1 MKFYIYITNT
11 EIAEVEGIDYAY
23 EVYRKTCEL
32 ADLLGLVA
40 HLVDGE
46 TGEVLESSDDEDEG
60 ESESDYESDADEVG
74 FDPYEGAYTY
84 DC

>member
-1 MKFYIYITNT
+1 MKFYIYITNK

-23 EVYRKTCEL
+23 EVYRKTSEL

-60 ESESDYESDADEVG
+60 ESDYEPDVDESG

>member
-1 MKFYIYITNT
+1 MKFYIYITNK

-23 EVYRKTCEL
+23 EVYRKTSEL

-60 ESESDYESDADEVG
+60 ESDYEPDADEVG
-74 FDPYEGAYTY
+74 FDPYEGCYTY

>member
-1 MKFYIYITNT
+1 MKFYIYISNK
-11 EIAEVEGIDYAY
+11 EIAEVEGIEYAY

-32 ADLLGLVA
+32 ADLLGDVA
-40 HLVDGE
+40 NLVDGE
-46 TGEVLESSDDEDEG
+46 TGEVIESSDDWEEDEG
-60 ESESDYESDADEVG
+60 NYEPDADEVG

>member
-1 MKFYIYITNT
+1 MKFYIYITNK

-60 ESESDYESDADEVG
+60 EGDYEPDADEVG

>member
-1 MKFYIYITNT
+1 MKFYIYITNK

-23 EVYRKTCEL
+23 EVYRKTAEL

-46 TGEVLESSDDEDEG
+46 TGEVIESSDDEDEG
-60 ESESDYESDADEVG
+60 EGDYEPDADEVG

>member
-1 MKFYIYITNT
+1 MKFYIYITNK

-60 ESESDYESDADEVG
+60 ESDYEPDADEVG
-74 FDPYEGAYTY
+74 FDPYEGCYTY

>member
-1 MKFYIYITNT
+1 MKFYIYITNK

-46 TGEVLESSDDEDEG
+46 TGEVLESSDDEDDYDR
-60 ESESDYESDADEVG
+60 DYEPDADEVG

>member
-1 MKFYIYITNT
+1 MKFYIYITNK

-60 ESESDYESDADEVG
+60 EGDYEPDADEVG
-74 FDPYEGAYTY
+74 FDPYEGCYTY

>member
-1 MKFYIYITNT
+1 MKFYIYITNK

-23 EVYRKTCEL
+23 EVYRKTSEL

-60 ESESDYESDADEVG
+60 EGDYEPDANEVG

>member
-1 MKFYIYITNT
+1 MKFYIYITNK

-60 ESESDYESDADEVG
+60 ESDYEPDVDETG
-74 FDPYEGAYTY
+74 FDPYEGCYTY

>member
-1 MKFYIYITNT
+1 MKFYIYITNK

-60 ESESDYESDADEVG
+60 ESDYEPDVDEVG

>member
-1 MKFYIYITNT
+1 MKFYIYITNK

-46 TGEVLESSDDEDEG
+46 TGEVLESSDDEGEG
-60 ESESDYESDADEVG
+60 ESDYEPDADEVG
-74 FDPYEGAYTY
+74 FDPYEGCYTY